1 MPAEDVARFFSDPAT
16 WAAAAVAAVMAALVL
31 AWAAFGRRRP
41 GAAAVAA
48 QARLAVRLQRRGDL
62 LGAGWVHERAGRLR
76 DAAELY
82 QRAGDPVL
90 AAVTFAEAGLPAR
103 AAALLLAEGYGAH
116 AGELWSGAGMHAEAS
131 RAFRMAGYAGR
142 AAEEALRA
150 GAPADAAVLHESTR
164 AWLPAFRAWRAAGR
178 GPQASRVAA
187 LAWDAGERWMA
198 GEEGAVDLLAAE
210 RFAAALE
217 VLRAGGRLSEALR
230 LCAAHGQWVHA
241 ARAIRDDPPGAFAA
255 VPGLIAAGSGDG
267 SLWARA
273 FDTAGAAPQ
282 AEALRRAHRVVPT
295 PVPEA
300 LRPSSPRSPAV
311 PTHARG
317 AALRDDGSLPFES
330 TAPSLPVTPGSPAR
344 RPPPR
349 ASLHD
354 DAGATEATVPL
365 PGDGTGREPLREDP
379 GAEALRAL
387 FAGVGSAAE
396 ASDDLHGFAAFSSES
411 AARPEPGSLAP
422 LAEDPPEGEAD
433 GGRGGGS

>member
-1 MPAEDVARFFSDPAT
+1 MPVEDVARLLSDPAT
-16 WAAAAVAAVMAALVL
+16 RAAVAVAAALAAGL
-31 AWAAFGRRRP
+31 MWAALRRRRR
-41 GAAAVAA
+41 GAATVAA
-48 QARLAVRLQRRGDL
+48 QARRAVRLQRRGDL

-90 AAVTFAEAGLPAR
+90 AAVTFARAGLPAR
-103 AAALLLAEGYGAH
+103 AAALLLSEGYGAH

-142 AAEEALRA
+142 AAAEALRA
-150 GAPADAAVLHESTR
+150 GSPADAAALHESLGD
-164 AWLPAFRAWRAAGR
+164 WLPAFRAWRAAGR

-198 GEEGAVDLLAAE
+198 GEEGAVELLAAE

-217 VLRAGGRLSEALR
+217 VLRAGGRLPEALR

-241 ARAIRDDPPGAFAA
+241 ARGIRDDPPGAFAA
-255 VPGLIAAGSGDG
+255 VPGLIAAGFGDG

-311 PTHARG
+311 PPPPRG
-317 AALRDDGSLPFES
+317 AGIRDDGAIPFES
-330 TAPSLPVTPGSPAR
+330 TAPSLVTSPGSPAR

-349 ASLHD
+349 ASLQGD
-354 DAGATEATVPL
+354 GGAAEATVPL
-365 PGDGTGREPLREDP
+365 PRDAPAPVAARDDP
-379 GAEALRAL
+379 GADAIRAL
-387 FAGVGSAAE
+387 FAGVDSAAE
-396 ASDDLHGFAAFSSES
+396 AADDLHGVAAFSSEFP
-411 AARPEPGSLAP
+411 ARPDPGSLGP
-422 LAEDPPEGEAD
+422 MEEDPPEGQ
-433 GGRGGGS
+433 GGGDRGGGS